1 MVGNDDS
8 NVAGIT
14 DPIRD
19 EHRKLMPHLRHVED
33 AAIRVTSWD
42 RDRARRALP
51 RIVGFLRDEL
61 VPHAGEE
68 ERVLYPAIDRIQ
80 GAATTATMTLDHVVI
95 RERIEALQA
104 SVDRALGDWANSE
117 LVADLSRQLAAIAA
131 IVLLHFRKE
140 EEVLLPILDAGLT
153 PEQGRELFEGM
164 GHGDHDHE
172 NI

>member
-1 MVGNDDS
+1 MIYNDDS
-8 NVAGIT
+8 EAALPT

-19 EHRKLMPHLRHVED
+19 EHRKLMAHLQHVED

-42 RDRARRALP
+42 LDRAGRALP

-61 VPHAGEE
+61 VPHAREE
-68 ERVLYPAIDRIQ
+68 EQVLYPAIARLQ
-80 GAATTATMTLDHVVI
+80 GAATTATMTVDHVVG
-95 RERIEALQA
+95 ERIEALQL
-104 SVDRALGDWANSE
+104 SVDRALGDWANSD

-153 PEQGRELFEGM
+153 SEQGA
-164 GHGDHDHE
+164 
-172 NI
+172 